1 MELSAQRVLVG
12 LRARGPAF
20 PPGEALRLLDKNP
33 RLWARNGV
41 HKPVRECVKE
51 PLTAQATA
59 ALRAAKE
66 VMAADQGVQAP
77 KVTELDLYACIA
89 QEGFRNTDD
98 SPPHAHQDLIAYVK
112 QHCATA
118 LQALAGIH
126 FGPGSP
132 ANAGAERHS
141 IER

>member
-1 MELSAQRVLVG
+1 MLVG

-20 PPGEALRLLDKNP
+20 PPGEASRLLDKNP

-77 KVTELDLYACIA
+77 KVTVLDHYAFIA
-89 QEGFRNTDD
+89 QKGFRSTDD
-98 SPPHAHQDLIAYVK
+98 SPPTRAPGP
-112 QHCATA
+112 HCLCQAA
-118 LQALAGIH
+118 LCYSVAG
-126 FGPGSP
+126 SS
-132 ANAGAERHS
+132 RHS
-141 IER
+141 FWSWFSSKCRGRASFN

>member
-1 MELSAQRVLVG
+1 MLVG

-20 PPGEALRLLDKNP
+20 RPGEALRLLDKNP
-33 RLWARNGV
+33 RLWVRNGV

-59 ALRAAKE
+59 ALRAAKQ

-77 KVTELDLYACIA
+77 KVTVLDLYALLRRKVSA
-89 QEGFRNTDD
+89 ALTT
-98 SPPHAHQDLIAYVK
+98 PPHARQDLIAYVK

-132 ANAGAERHS
+132 ANAGAEHHS

>member
-1 MELSAQRVLVG
+1 MLVG

-66 VMAADQGVQAP
+66 VMAANQGVQAP
-77 KVTELDLYACIA
+77 KVTVLDLYALLRRKVSA
-89 QEGFRNTDD
+89 ALTT
-98 SPPHAHQDLIAYVK
+98 PPHTRAPGP
-112 QHCATA
+112 HCLCQAA
-118 LQALAGIH
+118 LCYSVAG
-126 FGPGSP
+126 SS
-132 ANAGAERHS
+132 RHS
-141 IER
+141 FWSWFSSKCRGRASFN

>member
-1 MELSAQRVLVG
+1 MLVG

-89 QEGFRNTDD
+89 QKGFRNTDD
-98 SPPHAHQDLIAYVK
+98 SPPHTRTRTSLPMSSSTV
-112 QHCATA
+112 
-118 LQALAGIH
+118 LQRCRL
-126 FGPGSP
+126 
-132 ANAGAERHS
+132 
-141 IER
+141 

>member
-1 MELSAQRVLVG
+1 MHL
-12 LRARGPAF
+12 LRR
-20 PPGEALRLLDKNP
+20 K
-33 RLWARNGV
+33 V
-41 HKPVRECVKE
+41 S
-51 PLTAQATA
+51 A
-59 ALRAAKE
+59 ALTT
-66 VMAADQGVQAP
+66 P
-77 KVTELDLYACIA
+77 
-89 QEGFRNTDD
+89 
-98 SPPHAHQDLIAYVK
+98 PPHAHQDLIAYAK